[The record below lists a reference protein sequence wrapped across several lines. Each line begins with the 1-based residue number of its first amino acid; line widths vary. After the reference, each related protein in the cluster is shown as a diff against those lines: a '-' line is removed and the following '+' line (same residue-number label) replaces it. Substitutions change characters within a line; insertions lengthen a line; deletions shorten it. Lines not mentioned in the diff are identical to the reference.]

1 LPLIAAMPVYR
12 FLIFSKGPAGARQG
26 AWAMPIY
33 RFRILDKFDRVIA
46 GQYSHRIDD
55 DATRDHANIFAAEI
69 KNLSVEIWN
78 DQRQVPRKRPNA
90 STVADDGDRS
100 KTAKRCAIRP
110 RAKGD
115 KTSCPFCTGR
125 LC

>member
-1 LPLIAAMPVYR
+1 MPVYR

-55 DATRDHANIFAAEI
+55 DAARDHANIFAAEI

-90 STVADDGDRS
+90 STVADDGGPKQNGQEVRN
-100 KTAKRCAIRP
+100 KAA
-110 RAKGD
+110 GE
-115 KTSCPFCTGR
+115 G
-125 LC
+125 